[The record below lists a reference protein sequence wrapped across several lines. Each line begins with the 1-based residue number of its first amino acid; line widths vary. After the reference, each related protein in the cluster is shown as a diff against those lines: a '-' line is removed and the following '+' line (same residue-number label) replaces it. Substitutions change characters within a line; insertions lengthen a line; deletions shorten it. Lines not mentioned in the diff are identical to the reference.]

1 MVQPNSE
8 KLSRRERQI
17 MDVLFRMSEASAA
30 DVHKEMDDAP
40 SYTAVRT
47 MLRIL
52 EEKGLISHR
61 EQGRRYIYRPK
72 GSPKKAGRGAL
83 SRVLNVFF
91 GGSLEN
97 ALSAHL
103 GDSRNKLSKDEVKR
117 LRKII
122 DDAEKGE

>member
-1 MVQPNSE
+1 MAKPNPD

-17 MDVLFRMSEASAA
+17 MDVLFQLNEASAA
-30 DVHKEMDDAP
+30 DVQKEMKDAP
-40 SYTAVRT
+40 SYTTVRT
-47 MLRIL
+47 LLRIL
-52 EEKGLISHR
+52 EEKGQITHR
-61 EQGRRYIYRPK
+61 KEGRRYIYRPK

-91 GGSLEN
+91 GGSLED
-97 ALSAHL
+97 ALAAHL
-103 GDSRNKLSKDEVKR
+103 GDAKNKLSKDEIDR

>member
-1 MVQPNSE
+1 MAKPNPD

-17 MDVLFRMSEASAA
+17 MDVLFQLNEASAA
-30 DVHKEMDDAP
+30 DVQKEMKDAP
-40 SYTAVRT
+40 SYTTVRT
-47 MLRIL
+47 LLRIL
-52 EEKGLISHR
+52 EEKGQITHR
-61 EQGRRYIYRPK
+61 EEGRRYIYRPK

-91 GGSLEN
+91 GGSLED
-97 ALSAHL
+97 ALAAHL
-103 GDSRNKLSKDEVKR
+103 GDAKNKLSKDEIDR